1 MNRIREI
8 REAAG
13 ITQAELRRRLNWGQ
27 ARLANYE
34 RGTRK
39 PGLDEAR
46 AVVKALR
53 SLGAKCTLDSVFPPQ
68 ITDKTAA

>member
-13 ITQAELRRRLNWGQ
+13 ITQADLRRRLSWGQ

-34 RGTRK
+34 LGTRK
-39 PGLDEAR
+39 PGLEEAR

-53 SLGAKCTLDSVFPPQ
+53 SLGARCTLDSVFPPQ
-68 ITDKTAA
+68 QAKRSAA

>member
-13 ITQAELRRRLNWGQ
+13 ITQADLRRKLNWGQ

-34 RGTRK
+34 LGTRK
-39 PGLDEAR
+39 PGLEEAR
-46 AVVKALR
+46 AVAKALR
-53 SLGAKCTLDSVFPPQ
+53 ALGAKCTLDDDFPPQ
-68 ITDKTAA
+68 QSTKSAA